1 MRLRAAAWARI
12 VAAPLLVAAIL
23 WWADPSRV
31 VQEVAGADPAW
42 LLAGLVAAALAN
54 LVSALRWRML
64 AVWLGQRIGVAAAAG
79 VYFRAVAISA
89 LLPGAIVGGDIYRAV
104 ALNRLGQPALAAGLS
119 VLLDRLSGLWMLLV
133 LGTLAAAWGASDS
146 RLSGLMPNAL
156 QAPGAIAWAGL
167 AACLL
172 VAPVLAMLALRRLL
186 ARGMS
191 GFAPI
196 GPAWRER
203 LAAIARQPAAARQYR
218 LQIVASLTV
227 QSLSI
232 GAFALAGRALGVDL
246 PAWAWAADAHRGRCA
261 GRRDAGAGAAVS
273 AASPGARRRARAD
286 PSRGSDAADRDLPAR
301 VLSGALERQHDVSA
315 VHGRVVVRSAAAPGR
330 ASPGR
335 ALARAISRP
344 PASACASANS
354 P

>member
-1 MRLRAAAWARI
+1 VRLRAAAWARI

-23 WWADPSRV
+23 WWADPLRV

-133 LGTLAAAWGASDS
+133 LGALAAAWGASDS

-218 LQIVASLTV
+218 LQIVASLAV

-246 PAWAWAADAHRGRCA
+246 PAWAWAA
-261 GRRDAGAGAAVS
+261 AAVPVFLMATLPVS
-273 AASPGARRRARAD
+273 FGGWGTREAAAVVALAAFGVPAAPALGASVLYGLFALAQALAGGLLIARANARPGDARPGA
-286 PSRGSDAADRDLPAR
+286 AADRTTT
-301 VLSGALERQHDVSA
+301 
-315 VHGRVVVRSAAAPGR
+315 
-330 ASPGR
+330 
-335 ALARAISRP
+335 RP
-344 PASACASANS
+344 
-354 P
+354 

>member
-203 LAAIARQPAAARQYR
+203 LAAIARQPAAARQYW
-218 LQIVASLTV
+218 LQIVASLAV

-246 PAWAWAADAHRGRCA
+246 PAWAWAA
-261 GRRDAGAGAAVS
+261 AAVPVFLMATLPVS
-273 AASPGARRRARAD
+273 FGGWGTREAAAVVALAAFGVPAAPALGASVLYGLFALAQALAGGLLIARANARPGDARPGA
-286 PSRGSDAADRDLPAR
+286 AADRTTT
-301 VLSGALERQHDVSA
+301 
-315 VHGRVVVRSAAAPGR
+315 
-330 ASPGR
+330 
-335 ALARAISRP
+335 RP
-344 PASACASANS
+344 
-354 P
+354 

>member
-1 MRLRAAAWARI
+1 
-12 VAAPLLVAAIL
+12 
-23 WWADPSRV
+23 
-31 VQEVAGADPAW
+31 
-42 LLAGLVAAALAN
+42 
-54 LVSALRWRML
+54 ML

-133 LGTLAAAWGASDS
+133 LGALAAAWGASDS

-218 LQIVASLTV
+218 LQIVASLAV

-246 PAWAWAADAHRGRCA
+246 PAWAWAA
-261 GRRDAGAGAAVS
+261 AAVPVFLMATLPVS
-273 AASPGARRRARAD
+273 FGGWGTREAAAVVALAAFGVPAAPALGASVLYGLFALAQALAGGLLIARANARPGDARPGA
-286 PSRGSDAADRDLPAR
+286 AADRTTT
-301 VLSGALERQHDVSA
+301 
-315 VHGRVVVRSAAAPGR
+315 
-330 ASPGR
+330 
-335 ALARAISRP
+335 RP
-344 PASACASANS
+344 
-354 P
+354 

>member
-42 LLAGLVAAALAN
+42 LLAGLAASALAN

-64 AVWLGQRIGVAAAAG
+64 ADWLGQRIGVAAAAG
-79 VYFRAVAISA
+79 LYFRAVAISA

-133 LGTLAAAWGASDS
+133 LGALAAAWGASDS

-167 AACLL
+167 AACML

-186 ARGMS
+186 AHGMP
-191 GFAPI
+191 GFALI

-218 LQIVASLTV
+218 RQIVASLAV

-246 PAWAWAADAHRGRCA
+246 PAWAWAAAAVPVFLMATLPVSFGGWGTREAAAVVALAAFGVPAAPALGASVLYGLFALAQALA
-261 GRRDAGAGAAVS
+261 GGLLIARANAQPGAAQ
-273 AASPGARRRARAD
+273 PGA
-286 PSRGSDAADRDLPAR
+286 AANRTTT
-301 VLSGALERQHDVSA
+301 
-315 VHGRVVVRSAAAPGR
+315 
-330 ASPGR
+330 
-335 ALARAISRP
+335 RP
-344 PASACASANS
+344 
-354 P
+354 

>member
-167 AACLL
+167 AACML

-218 LQIVASLTV
+218 LQIVASLAV

-246 PAWAWAADAHRGRCA
+246 PAWAWAA
-261 GRRDAGAGAAVS
+261 AAVPVFLMATLPVS
-273 AASPGARRRARAD
+273 FGGWGTREAAAVVALAAFGVPAAPALGASVLYGLFALAQALAGGLLIARANARPGDARPGA
-286 PSRGSDAADRDLPAR
+286 AADRTTT
-301 VLSGALERQHDVSA
+301 
-315 VHGRVVVRSAAAPGR
+315 
-330 ASPGR
+330 
-335 ALARAISRP
+335 RP
-344 PASACASANS
+344 
-354 P
+354 

>member
-186 ARGMS
+186 AHGMS
-191 GFAPI
+191 GFAPDRP
-196 GPAWRER
+196 GV
-203 LAAIARQPAAARQYR
+203 ARAPGGDRPAARGGAAVYR
-218 LQIVASLTV
+218 LQIVASLAV

-246 PAWAWAADAHRGRCA
+246 PAWAWAA
-261 GRRDAGAGAAVS
+261 AAVPVFLMATLPVS
-273 AASPGARRRARAD
+273 FGGWGTREAAAVVALAAFGVPAAPALGASVLYGLFALAQALAGGLLIARANARPGDARPGA
-286 PSRGSDAADRDLPAR
+286 AADRTTT
-301 VLSGALERQHDVSA
+301 
-315 VHGRVVVRSAAAPGR
+315 
-330 ASPGR
+330 
-335 ALARAISRP
+335 RP
-344 PASACASANS
+344 
-354 P
+354 

>member
-1 MRLRAAAWARI
+1 MRIRAAAWARI

-42 LLAGLVAAALAN
+42 LLAGLAASALAN

-64 AVWLGQRIGVAAAAG
+64 ADWLGQRIGVAAAAG
-79 VYFRAVAISA
+79 IYFRAVAISA

-133 LGTLAAAWGASDS
+133 LGTLAAAWGASDG
-146 RLSGLMPNAL
+146 RLWLMPNAL

-186 ARGMS
+186 AHGMAR
-191 GFAPI
+191 FAPI

-218 LQIVASLTV
+218 LQIVASLAV

-246 PAWAWAADAHRGRCA
+246 PAWAWAAAAVPVFLMATLPVSFGGWGTREAAAVVALAAFGVPAAPALGASVLYGLFALAQALAGGLLIARANAQPGAAAHRTTT
-261 GRRDAGAGAAVS
+261 
-273 AASPGARRRARAD
+273 
-286 PSRGSDAADRDLPAR
+286 
-301 VLSGALERQHDVSA
+301 
-315 VHGRVVVRSAAAPGR
+315 
-330 ASPGR
+330 
-335 ALARAISRP
+335 RP
-344 PASACASANS
+344 
-354 P
+354 